1 MSRITKIKNNSCH
14 TLKIIGTPIGN
25 SMDLSPRGIEA
36 FEQADF
42 ILCEDTRVTKK
53 LSQLRNFRI
62 QKLISFNEFNESRK
76 INSVI
81 KKIISGKNVVLSSDA
96 GMPLV
101 SDPGFKLVNA
111 CIENNIIIDVVPGPS
126 AIITA
131 LVSSGLSSA
140 NFYYAGFPSRKKND
154 RLLKIKK
161 LLNLESTI
169 IWFESPK
176 RVVVFLEELLMI
188 FGNRKAVVAREL
200 TKAFQEILRNDLNS
214 LITNLKSRDN
224 IKGEFVILLEGFT
237 PLRKEVITQDIK
249 KKIKTLLEFDTLKS
263 VVNKIANETNIQK
276 KIIYSEALKIKDSK

>member
-1 MSRITKIKNNSCH
+1 MSRITKIKNSSCH

-53 LSQLRNFRI
+53 LSQLRNFKI

-81 KKIISGKNVVLSSDA
+81 SKIISGKNVVLSSDA

-140 NFYYAGFPSRKKND
+140 NFYYAGFPSKKKND
-154 RLLKIKK
+154 RLLKMKK

-176 RVVVFLEELLMI
+176 RVVVFLEELLMV

-200 TKAFQEILRNDLNS
+200 TKAYQEILRNDLNS
-214 LITNLKSRDN
+214 LIVNLKSRDS
-224 IKGEFVILLEGFT
+224 IKGEFVVLLEGFK
-237 PLRKEVITQDIK
+237 PLRKKIITQDIR
-249 KKIKTLLEFDTLKS
+249 KKIKTLLEIETLKS
-263 VVNKIANETNIQK
+263 VVNKISNETNYPK
-276 KIIYSEALKIKDSK
+276 KIIYNEAIKIKDGL